1 MFFFECL
8 VVIGFSFLTSVYCVV
23 MEKIKLHNTWST
35 FLFIPYAITGCLLI
49 LKRFNG
55 EENALGFIAVKFV
68 IFVVSGIVFFVMP
81 IRKSARNL
89 TLLPTW

>member
-1 MFFFECL
+1 M
-8 VVIGFSFLTSVYCVV
+8 V
-23 MEKIKLHNTWST
+23 MERIKLHNTWST

-68 IFVVSGIVFFVMP
+68 IFVVSGIVFFVMGKKG
-81 IRKSARNL
+81 IINIKNK
-89 TLLPTW
+89 